1 MIPLRDTIQSRS
13 TPIMT
18 VSLIIANAVAFIFQ
32 LSLGQNL
39 NDFITVYGFVPSKF
53 FHLIA
58 KGNILAGLFPLFT
71 SIFLHGGWFHII
83 GNMWF
88 LWIFGDNVEDRVGH
102 FRFVIFYILCGVS
115 AGLIHGFTSP
125 NSGIP
130 TIGAS
135 GAIAGVMGAY
145 FILYPRARIWTLV
158 PIFFFVQF
166 IEIPAFFFL
175 GFWILMQFFMGTFSL
190 GIGSMQGGVAW
201 WAHIGG
207 FATGA
212 LLIFIFQKRQR
223 NLPRQY
229 ADQYRPW

>member
-18 VSLIIANAVAFIFQ
+18 VSLIIANAAAFIFQ

-53 FHLIA
+53 FHLIS

-83 GNMWF
+83 GNMWY

-145 FILYPRARIWTLV
+145 FVLYPRAKIWTLV